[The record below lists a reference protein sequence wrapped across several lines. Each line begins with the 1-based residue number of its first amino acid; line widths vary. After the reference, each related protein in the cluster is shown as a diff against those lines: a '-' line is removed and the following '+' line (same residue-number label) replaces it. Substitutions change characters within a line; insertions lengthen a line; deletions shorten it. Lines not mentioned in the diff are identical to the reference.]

1 MNDNISMPFEE
12 RSKKIQTIIMALPIA
27 VYDLSD
33 NEIEII
39 YKKLEKYMETKRQA
53 AREVFDFM
61 LDKD

>member
-1 MNDNISMPFEE
+1 MNDNAPMVFEE

-39 YKKLEKYMETKRQA
+39 YKKLEKYMETKRRA

-61 LDKD
+61 LDKG